1 MPLMGRQRRC
11 LEAMGIPVWLLRQ
24 GRVSVAAAPDAGAV
38 AAAATPAAVPAPAP
52 AESADDSVSAKLLS
66 IEQQVAKC
74 VACDLHRER
83 KQTVFGVGNE
93 QAEWMLVGEAPGAE
107 EDRLGEPFVG
117 KAGKLLDAML
127 AAISLDRDRVY
138 IANIVKCRPPGNRN
152 PHQNEVDSCIAW
164 LKQQIGI
171 VQPRIILAVGRVA
184 AHSLL
189 VDDSPVSRLRGQKH
203 MLPDMDIPVVVSY
216 HPAYLLRTP
225 ADKAKAWQDLLF
237 AKRVHSEGAGT

>member
-1 MPLMGRQRRC
+1 MPLTGRQRHC
-11 LEAMGIPVWLLRQ
+11 LEAMGIPVWLPRR
-24 GRVSVAAAPDAGAV
+24 GRVDVAAPPGAAPV
-38 AAAATPAAVPAPAP
+38 APAG
-52 AESADDSVSAKLLS
+52 SDGDSSSDKLLAM
-66 IEQQVAKC
+66 ERQVAKC
-74 VACDLHRER
+74 VACDLHRGR

-127 AAISLDRDRVY
+127 AAISLDRDQVY

-152 PHQNEVDSCIAW
+152 PHQNEIDSCMDW
-164 LKQQIGI
+164 LKRQIGI
-171 VQPRIILAVGRVA
+171 VRPRIILAVGRVA

-189 VDDSPVSRLRGQKH
+189 VDDSPISRLRGQRH
-203 MLPDMDIPVVVSY
+203 MLPDTDIPVVVSY

-237 AKRVHSEGAGT
+237 AKRVHSEGAGS